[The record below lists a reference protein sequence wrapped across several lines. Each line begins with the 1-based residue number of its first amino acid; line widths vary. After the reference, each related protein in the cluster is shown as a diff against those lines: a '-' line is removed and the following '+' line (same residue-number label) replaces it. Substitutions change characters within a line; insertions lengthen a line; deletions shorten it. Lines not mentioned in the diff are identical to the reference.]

1 PDGGVASAPGRSRG
15 HAHLRLPFEADD
27 VVAMVRKVFAGR
39 VRFHD
44 GDDEIAPGITVHRIG
59 GHSEGLQSVRV
70 KTRRGYVVL
79 ASGAS
84 HLDQH
89 IDEARVFP
97 IVYNTG
103 DVLAGYETLKRLATA
118 RGHIISR
125 HAPNL
130 VARHPRARRG
140 LDGWAV
146 RLDADPVRPR

>member
-59 GHSEGLQSVRV
+59 GHSKGLQSGRV

-79 ASGAS
+79 ASDAT
-84 HLDQH
+84 HLYQH
-89 IDEARVFP
+89 IDERRVFP
-97 IVYNTG
+97 ITYNVGEVLDGYSAPKPLASSRDHIRPRHGPRVIEVYPP
-103 DVLAGYETLKRLATA
+103 A
-118 RGHIISR
+118 R
-125 HAPNL
+125 A
-130 VARHPRARRG
+130 G
-140 LDGWAV
+140 LDNFVV
-146 RLDADPVRPR
+146 RLDADPIRT